1 MSLPT
6 QTSPLESKRTT
17 STTTPKDQLLRLASI
32 VASACV
38 AGLLTT
44 QVLPVTGPIP
54 FALLWL
60 VSFIVIYGLVVRHA
74 DDALAAKDRL
84 MSFVVTA
91 GATLVLLPLVFILG
105 FVFIRGIGAVS
116 WSFFTQDLSKTGTLD
131 AGGGLSHAIVGT
143 LEQIGLSVVMA
154 VPLGIMTAIFLNEV
168 RGPLR
173 RPVRMLVDAMSGVPS
188 IVAGLFIYTVW
199 LIQLGNQGSGFAA
212 SLALSILMLPTI
224 ARTGEEVL
232 RLVPGGL
239 REASL
244 AMGATEWRTVWTI
257 VLPTART
264 GLITAV
270 VLGIARVV
278 GETAPLIMTSFG
290 STAMNHNVF
299 KGFQSS
305 LPLSVYQLLGNP
317 FAAQQQRA
325 YAGAFVLVAIVLT
338 LFTVARILGNRR
350 PGQRGGW
357 RLGKRKGRNA

>member
-1 MSLPT
+1 MS
-6 QTSPLESKRTT
+6 TSHLDARSEAKRTT
-17 STTTPKDQLLRLASI
+17 TLTTPKDRLLQ
-32 VASACV
+32 VASAIASAAL

-44 QVLPVTGPIP
+44 QVLPLQGPIP
-54 FALLWL
+54 FGFMWL
-60 VSFIVIYGLVVRHA
+60 ASFVIIYGAVVRRA

-84 MSFVVTA
+84 MAFLITA
-91 GATLVLLPLVFILG
+91 GAALVLLPLVLILG
-105 FVFIRGIGAVS
+105 FVFIRGIGALS
-116 WSFFTQDLSKTGTLD
+116 WSFFTEDLSKTGTLD
-131 AGGGLSHAIVGT
+131 SGGGMLHSIVGT
-143 LEQIGLSVVMA
+143 LQQIGLSVVFA
-154 VPLGIMTAIFLNEV
+154 VPLGVMTAVFLNEV

-173 RPVRMLVDAMSGVPS
+173 RPVRMFVDAMSGVPS

-199 LIQLGNQGSGFAA
+199 LIQLGQQGSGFAA

-224 ARTGEEVL
+224 ARTAEEVL

-244 AMGATEWRTVWTI
+244 AMGATEWRTVWSI

-264 GLITAV
+264 GLITAI

-290 STAMNHNVF
+290 STAMNANPF

-305 LPLSVYQLLGNP
+305 LPLSVYQLLSNP

-325 YAGAFVLVAIVLT
+325 YAGAFVLVFIVLA
-338 LFTVARILGNRR
+338 LFTLARTLGNRKSR
-350 PGQRGGW
+350 ATRTTKSRSKP
-357 RLGKRKGRNA
+357 

>member
-1 MSLPT
+1 MTLT
-6 QTSPLESKRTT
+6 PLEAPETRRPT
-17 STTTPKDQLLRLASI
+17 SLTTPRDRLLQI
-32 VASACV
+32 ASAIASAAL

-44 QVLPVTGPIP
+44 QVLPYDSWVA
-54 FALLWL
+54 FAFLWL
-60 VSFIVIYGLVVRHA
+60 GSFVVIYGIVVRRS

-84 MSFVVTA
+84 MSFLITV
-91 GATLVLLPLVFILG
+91 GAALVLLPLMLILG
-105 FVFIRGIGAVS
+105 FVFIRGIGALS
-116 WSFFTQDLSKTGTLD
+116 WSFFTEDLSKTGTLD
-131 AGGGLSHAIVGT
+131 SGGGMLHAIVGT
-143 LEQIGLSVVMA
+143 LQQIGLSVLFA
-154 VPLGIMTAIFLNEV
+154 VPLGTMTAIFLNEV

-173 RPVRMLVDAMSGVPS
+173 RPVRMFVDAMSGVPS

-199 LIQLGNQGSGFAA
+199 LIQLGQPGSGFAA
-212 SLALSILMLPTI
+212 SLALAILMLPTI
-224 ARTGEEVL
+224 ARTAEEVL

-244 AMGATEWRTVWTI
+244 AMGATEWRTVWSV

-290 STAMNHNVF
+290 STAMNANPF

-305 LPLSVYQLLGNP
+305 LPLSVYQLLSNP

-325 YAGAFVLVAIVLT
+325 YAGAFVLVVIVLG
-338 LFTVARILGNRR
+338 LFTLARTLGSRAGRTTDRPRR
-350 PGQRGGW
+350 A
-357 RLGKRKGRNA
+357 RKS